1 MGEFTNHLVH
11 ESSPY
16 LLQHA
21 HNPVDWYPWN
31 EQSLKKAVD
40 EDKPILVSIGY
51 AACHWCHV
59 MERES
64 FEDEQVARVM
74 NEHFI
79 NIKIDREERPDLDN
93 IYMNAVQTMTGSGG
107 WPLNVFLTPSRKP
120 FYGGTYFPPEPISG
134 RPSWLQVLKGVS
146 GAFKEKRKEI
156 EEQAENLT
164 GHLIESNSF
173 GISDPPATGEGT
185 DAGQLATLFGNI
197 MKSADKTNGGF
208 GRAPKFPQP
217 FAIQYLFRHFYHT
230 RDAEALSQALLSL
243 DKMIC
248 GGIYDQL
255 GGGFARYSTDN
266 EWLAPHFEKML
277 YDNALLVITMSEA
290 YRLTGSSLYA
300 DTIRHT
306 MGFIEREMM
315 NEEKAFYSSIDAD
328 SEGEEGKY
336 YVWDKE
342 EVQSIL
348 QEDAAVFCR
357 FYDITDE
364 GNWERKNI
372 LRVKQS
378 VTEFAAEHK
387 LDAGMVEAILRVGRT
402 KLLKARQ
409 KRITPA
415 LDDKVLLSWNSLMNV
430 ACSSAYAALGE
441 EQFRKLAVANM
452 NLLLKA
458 FRDPETGEW
467 FHCYKNGMMRQPAFL
482 DDFAF
487 LIWALIHLQEIT
499 GVQDYLNRAVELT
512 EWVIEGF
519 RDDQT
524 GFFYYTHHRQ
534 EDVILHSREIY
545 DSATPSGNSI
555 MAWNL
560 YYLSLIFD
568 KRSWKQR
575 AMQLSASMRAVT
587 TKYPASFGMWACCLN
602 DFFYGSNEIAVVGKR
617 YKDVAL
623 EIMAQYLP
631 NRVFQSSPADNDLF
645 PLLAGR
651 LINDKTYIYLCRD
664 YTCQK
669 PVETAVELAQLI
681 EMEQRKRAKKA
692 Q

>member
-1 MGEFTNHLVH
+1 MGEFTNHLVY

-31 EQSLKKAVD
+31 EQSLRKAVD

-64 FEDEQVARVM
+64 FEDKRVARVM
-74 NEHFI
+74 NEHFV

-120 FYGGTYFPPEPISG
+120 FYGGTYFPPEPMAG
-134 RPSWLQVLKGVS
+134 RPSWLQVLQGVA

-156 EEQAENLT
+156 EEQAANLT
-164 GHLIESNSF
+164 GHLIESTNF
-173 GISDPPATGEGT
+173 GISTPQATSDRM
-185 DAGQLATLFGNI
+185 DAAQLATLFGNI
-197 MKSADKTNGGF
+197 MKSADKINGGF
-208 GRAPKFPQP
+208 GNAPKFPQP
-217 FAIQYLFRHFYHT
+217 FTIQYLFRHFYHT
-230 RDAEALSQALLSL
+230 GEGEALNQALLSL
-243 DKMIC
+243 EKMIH

-290 YRLTGSSLYA
+290 YRITGSALYA

-306 MGFIEREMM
+306 LRFVEREMM
-315 NEEKAFYSSIDAD
+315 SEEKAFFSSIDAD

-342 EVQSIL
+342 EIESVL
-348 QEDAAVFCR
+348 QGDAAVFCH
-357 FYDITDE
+357 YYGITAE

-378 VTEFAAEHK
+378 VKEFAAQHK
-387 LDAGMVEAILRVGRT
+387 LEPGALEDALAGGRA
-402 KLLKARQ
+402 KLLEARR
-409 KRITPA
+409 KRVAPT
-415 LDDKVLLSWNSLMNV
+415 LDDKILLSWNSLMNV
-430 ACSSAYAALGE
+430 AYSSAYAALGDE
-441 EQFRKLAVANM
+441 AFKELAVANM
-452 NLLLKA
+452 NLLLKV
-458 FRDPETGEW
+458 FSGPETGEW
-467 FHCYKNGMMRQPAFL
+467 FHSYKNGMKRQPAFL

-499 GVQDYLNRAVELT
+499 GVQDYLHRARELT
-512 EWVIEGF
+512 ERVIEGF
-519 RDDQT
+519 RDAQT

-534 EDVILHSREIY
+534 DDVILRSREIY

-560 YYLSLIFD
+560 QYLSLIFD
-568 KRSWKQR
+568 NRSWRQH
-575 AMQLSASMRAVT
+575 AEQLSASMRGVT
-587 TKYPASFGMWACCLN
+587 IKYPASFGMWACCLS

-623 EIMAQYLP
+623 EIMARYLP
-631 NRVFQSSPADNDLF
+631 NRIFQSSPVDNDQF
-645 PLLAGR
+645 PLLTGR
-651 LINDKTYIYLCRD
+651 LINDKTYVYLCRD

-669 PVETAVELAQLI
+669 PVETALELAQLI
-681 EMEQRKRAKKA
+681 ETEQGNRVKKA